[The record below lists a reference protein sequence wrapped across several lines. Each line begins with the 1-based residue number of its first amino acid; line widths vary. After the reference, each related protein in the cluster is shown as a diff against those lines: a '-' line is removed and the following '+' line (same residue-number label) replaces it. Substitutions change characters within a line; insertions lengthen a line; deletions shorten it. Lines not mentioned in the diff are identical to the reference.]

1 MDTHDTERPTR
12 HSTAELSQR
21 LGAKEHHVR
30 RAAVALSIE
39 GELVTGLTGGG
50 YRRVYS
56 DDEAARL
63 ATYLIGRGQ
72 ARALVG
78 ADTAA
83 HDRRVAT
90 PRTADSAHGAG
101 VHSTP
106 SAVDP
111 SPTVQ
116 AESAL
121 ADVLRQA
128 LEMAERRATEA
139 REQIAEERAA
149 RKAAEQRI
157 DDERD
162 ARKSAEERLRQA
174 ETQLRRARAEGER
187 WRFDYEELR
196 RACYAWRES
205 VMGLGRVALWRRRL
219 PTLPAEMTSGPA
231 IAPPVE

>member
-128 LEMAERRATEA
+128 LEMAERRATED
-139 REQIAEERAA
+139 RERIAE
-149 RKAAEQRI
+149 
-157 DDERD
+157 ERD
-162 ARKSAEERLRQA
+162 ARKAAEERLRQA

-187 WRFDYEELR
+187 WRADSEALR
-196 RACYAWRES
+196 RAWHAWRES
-205 VMGLGRVALWRRRL
+205 VMGLGRVALWRRRF
-219 PTLPAEMTSGPA
+219 PPLPAELTSGPA